1 MKKIKIIFPIVLFA
15 ALIMNGCKEENPVE
29 PGDHVEAE
37 GLRLYQSGVK
47 VFEYYRGVF
56 LAGYDTVFAI
66 KDSLSEDFRVKLL
79 DENKNEFTP
88 EDDDEKLGAAIT
100 DTTIVAFYQ
109 HPGEEGK
116 FEFHLRGK
124 KTGRTTMK
132 LQVLHND
139 HADFTTPLFPVV
151 VK

>member
-1 MKKIKIIFPIVLFA
+1 MRNIKFLLPLFFVA
-15 ALIMNGCKEENPVE
+15 ALVLNGCEEENPVD
-29 PGDHVEAE
+29 PGEHVEAE

-47 VFEYYRGVF
+47 VFEYFQGTF
-56 LAGYDTVFAI
+56 TAGFDTVLAL

-100 DTTIVAFYQ
+100 DTTIVTFYQ
-109 HPGEEGK
+109 HPGEEGE

-124 KTGRTTMK
+124 KIGVTTMK
-132 LQVLHND
+132 LQVIHND
-139 HADFTTPLFPVV
+139 HADFTTPLFPVKV
-151 VK
+151 R